1 MNKIYGLKK
10 HVKQSLFLCLFL
22 PAMMLMFGCTPQQ
35 EVSEVP
41 RIGISFDTFV
51 VERWQRDLEM
61 LMAQLSEA
69 GAEVFV
75 QIANEDPV
83 KQQAQIRE
91 LVQQEVD
98 VLIVVPNDAYALA
111 TVLDEASREGIKIIS
126 YDRLVFNAPVD
137 AYVSFD
143 NQYIGFGMTDRLLEE
158 IDQEHATLLLING
171 DPKDYNSTMIQEG
184 IYRALNLP
192 GREGQHTIADEV
204 WALEWRE
211 QYAKDAVESYLQ
223 TGGALDGIIAAN
235 DVLAMGAIEVL
246 ARWQL
251 AGEVMVV
258 SQDAEI
264 SACQR
269 IVEGTQ
275 LATVYKPINV
285 LAATAADIALQ
296 LFANETIKT
305 QDTIHN
311 GLYQVPYYKLP
322 VTVIDRDNMDEIIID
337 SGFHRKEDVYLNIQS
352 QRQP

>member
-1 MNKIYGLKK
+1 MIKTNLLKK
-10 HVKQSLFLCLFL
+10 SGKWLLLLLMTSLFVLLL
-22 PAMMLMFGCTPQQ
+22 TGCKQ
-35 EVSEVP
+35 EDAISDVP
-41 RIGISFDTFV
+41 KIGISFDTFV

-61 LMAQLSEA
+61 LVAQLSET

-75 QIANEDPV
+75 QIANEDPK
-83 KQQAQIRE
+83 KQQDQIRE
-91 LVQQEVD
+91 LVEQKVD
-98 VLIVVPNDAYALA
+98 VIIVVPNDAYSLA
-111 TVLDEASREGIKIIS
+111 IVLEEAANEGIRILS

-143 NQYIGFGMTDRLLEE
+143 NQYIGFGMTDRLLE
-158 IDQEHATLLLING
+158 ATEKENPNLLLING

-184 IYRALNLP
+184 VYRALDLP
-192 GREGQHTIADEV
+192 GRKEKITIADEV

-211 QYAKDAVESYLQ
+211 QYAREAVESYLSS
-223 TGGALDGIIAAN
+223 GGELDGIIAAN

-246 ARWQL
+246 AKWQL
-251 AGEVMVV
+251 AGKVMVV

-285 LAATAADIALQ
+285 LAATAADIALK
-296 LFANETIKT
+296 LYADETIDT
-305 QDTIHN
+305 EDTIHN

-322 VTVIDRDNMDEIIID
+322 VTVIDKSNIDEMIID
-337 SGFHRKEDVYLNIQS
+337 SGFHRKEDVYLNV
-352 QRQP
+352 QP

>member
-1 MNKIYGLKK
+1 MRKPNR
-10 HVKQSLFLCLFL
+10 L
-22 PAMMLMFGCTPQQ
+22 PKNREWLQLLLIALLTLLLVTACQPQ
-35 EVSEVP
+35 EAVSEVP

-61 LMAQLSEA
+61 LVAQLNEA

-75 QIANEDPV
+75 QIANEDRQ

-91 LVQQEVD
+91 LIQQKVD
-98 VLIVVPNDAYALA
+98 VLIVVPNDAYSL
-111 TVLDEASREGIKIIS
+111 TEVLEEARREGISILS

-143 NQYIGFGMTDRLLEE
+143 NQYIGFGMADRLLEE
-158 IDQEHATLLLING
+158 MDREESAVLLING

-184 IYRALNLP
+184 VYRALNLP
-192 GREGQHTIADEV
+192 GREGKIIIADEI

-211 QYAKDAVESYLQ
+211 QYARDVVESYLR
-223 TGGALDGIIAAN
+223 TGGELDGIIAAN

-251 AGEVMVV
+251 AGQVMVV

-285 LAATAADIALQ
+285 LAATAAEIAMKMY
-296 LFANETIKT
+296 ANESIEAE
-305 QDTIHN
+305 DTIDN
-311 GLYQVPYYKLP
+311 GTSQVPYHKLP
-322 VTVIDRDNMDEIIID
+322 VTVIDRENIDEVIID
-337 SGFHRKEDVYLNIQS
+337 SGFHRKEDVYLNV
-352 QRQP
+352 QP

>member
-1 MNKIYGLKK
+1 MSKLRWLTKDRKWTVLLIIMSLGL
-10 HVKQSLFLCLFL
+10 VLVNGCKQEEALS
-22 PAMMLMFGCTPQQ
+22 A
-35 EVSEVP
+35 EP

-61 LMAQLSEA
+61 LVAQLSEA

-75 QIANEDPV
+75 QIANEDPQ

-91 LVQQEVD
+91 LIQQKVD
-98 VLIVVPNDAYALA
+98 VIIVVPNDAYSLVA
-111 TVLDEASREGIKIIS
+111 VLEEAAKEGIRILS

-143 NQYIGFGMTDRLLEE
+143 NQYIGFGMTERLMEE
-158 IDQEHATLLLING
+158 MDQEHANLLVING

-184 IYRALNLP
+184 VYRALSIP
-192 GREGQHTIADEV
+192 GREEKITIVDEV

-211 QYAKDAVESYLQ
+211 QYAREAVESYLLS
-223 TGGALDGIIAAN
+223 GGELHGVIAAN

-251 AGEVMVV
+251 AGTVMVV

-285 LAATAADIALQ
+285 LAATAAEIALK
-296 LFANETIKT
+296 LYANEPIEID
-305 QDTIHN
+305 DTINN

-322 VTVIDRDNMDEIIID
+322 VTVIDRHNIDETIIG
-337 SGFHRKEDVYLNIQS
+337 SGFHRKEDVYLNVQ
-352 QRQP
+352 Q

>member
-1 MNKIYGLKK
+1 MRQTWLSHRIKSAENAPLKLTL
-10 HVKQSLFLCLFL
+10 VLALLLVILSACS
-22 PAMMLMFGCTPQQ
+22 PA
-35 EVSEVP
+35 EEISEVP

-61 LMAQLSEA
+61 LVAQLNEA

-75 QIANEDPV
+75 QIANEDKY
-83 KQQAQIRE
+83 KQQVQIRE
-91 LVQQEVD
+91 LIQQKVD
-98 VLIVVPNDAYALA
+98 VLIVVPNDAYALSA
-111 TVLDEASREGIKIIS
+111 VLEEARKEGIRILS

-143 NQYIGFGMTDRLLEE
+143 NHYIGFGMTDRLIEGLERE
-158 IDQEHATLLLING
+158 PSTLLLING

-184 IYRALNLP
+184 VYRALNLP
-192 GREGQHTIADEV
+192 GRTGQTVIADEV

-211 QYAKDAVESYLQ
+211 QYAREAVESYLE
-223 TGGALDGIIAAN
+223 TGGELDGIIAAN

-251 AGEVMVV
+251 AGQVMVV

-275 LATVYKPINV
+275 LATVYKPINL
-285 LAATAADIALQ
+285 LAATAAEIALK
-296 LFANETIKT
+296 LYANERIEAT
-305 QDTIHN
+305 DTIDN
-311 GLYQVPYYKLP
+311 GTFQVPYYKLP
-322 VTVIDRDNMDEIIID
+322 VTVIDRENIDEIIIE
-337 SGFHRKEDVYLNIQS
+337 SGFHRREDVYLNF
-352 QRQP
+352 QP

>member
-1 MNKIYGLKK
+1 MRKPTMPQKNRGWL
-10 HVKQSLFLCLFL
+10 LFLFMSLLTLLLLVTACK
-22 PAMMLMFGCTPQQ
+22 PQE

-61 LMAQLSEA
+61 LVAQLNEA

-75 QIANEDPV
+75 QIANEDRY

-91 LVQQEVD
+91 LIQQKVD
-98 VLIVVPNDAYALA
+98 VLIVVPNDAYSL
-111 TVLDEASREGIKIIS
+111 TEVLDEARREGISILA

-143 NQYIGFGMTDRLLEE
+143 NQYIGFGMTDRLLEGLDRE
-158 IDQEHATLLLING
+158 QSTVLLING
-171 DPKDYNSTMIQEG
+171 DPKDYNSTMIREG
-184 IYRALNLP
+184 VYRALNLP
-192 GREGQHTIADEV
+192 GRADETIVADEV

-211 QYAKDAVESYLQ
+211 QYAREAVESYLK
-223 TGGALDGIIAAN
+223 TGGELDGIIAAN

-251 AGEVMVV
+251 AGQVMVV

-285 LAATAADIALQ
+285 LAATAAEIALK
-296 LFANETIKT
+296 LYANESIEAG
-305 QDTIHN
+305 DTIDN
-311 GLYQVPYYKLP
+311 GILQVPYYKLP
-322 VTVIDRDNMDEIIID
+322 VTVIDRENIDEVIIE
-337 SGFHRKEDVYLNIQS
+337 SGFHRKEDVYLNVQL
-352 QRQP
+352 

>member
-1 MNKIYGLKK
+1 MRKSN
-10 HVKQSLFLCLFL
+10 
-22 PAMMLMFGCTPQQ
+22 MLQKNRGRLLLLIMSMLTLLLVTACKPQE
-35 EVSEVP
+35 EVYEVP

-61 LMAQLSEA
+61 LVAQLNEA

-75 QIANEDPV
+75 QIANEDRQ

-91 LVQQEVD
+91 LIQQKVD
-98 VLIVVPNDAYALA
+98 VLIVVPNDAYSL
-111 TVLDEASREGIKIIS
+111 TEVLEEARREGISILA

-143 NQYIGFGMTDRLLEE
+143 NQYIGFGMTDRLLEGMGRE
-158 IDQEHATLLLING
+158 QSTVLLING

-184 IYRALNLP
+184 VYRALNLP
-192 GREGQHTIADEV
+192 GRAGKTIVADEV

-211 QYAKDAVESYLQ
+211 QYAREVVESYLK
-223 TGGALDGIIAAN
+223 TSGELDGIIAAN

-251 AGEVMVV
+251 AGQVMVV

-285 LAATAADIALQ
+285 LAATAAEIALK
-296 LFANETIKT
+296 LYAGENIEAE
-305 QDTIHN
+305 DTIDN
-311 GLYQVPYYKLP
+311 GISQVPYHKLP
-322 VTVIDRDNMDEIIID
+322 VTVIDRENIDDVIID
-337 SGFHRKEDVYLNIQS
+337 SGFHRKEDVYMNV
-352 QRQP
+352 QP